1 MQAQEL
7 SLESKMSKIC
17 FLIPYYNHPA
27 KIVKLCETLKSYE
40 IPIILVDDGSSD
52 NFDFATLDIKV
63 LKHDK
68 NKGKGAALKTGF
80 NYAMKNGFTHAFQ
93 IDADMQH
100 DLSKIDEFLEIY
112 KNNKDIVIC
121 GYGKYDQTAPK
132 ARVYGRK
139 ITNFWAY
146 INTLGGSFKDL
157 MIGMR
162 IYPLDENV
170 FKKTKSNRMEFDIE
184 VLINYYKFGYKFSW
198 IEVDINY
205 ESISHFKML
214 RDNILI
220 SKMHARCF
228 FALPKFIFERVK
240 NALV

>member
-1 MQAQEL
+1 
-7 SLESKMSKIC
+7 MSKIC

>member
-7 SLESKMSKIC
+7 SLGSKMSKIC

-27 KIVKLCETLKSYE
+27 KIVKLCEILKSYE
-40 IPIILVDDGSSD
+40 IPIILIDDGSSD
-52 NFDFATLDIKV
+52 GFDLTSLDVTLLRHKTN
-63 LKHDK
+63 L
-68 NKGKGAALKTGF
+68 GKGAALKTGF
-80 NYAMKNGFTHAFQ
+80 KYALNQSFAHAFQ

-100 DLSKIDEFLEIY
+100 DLKKIDEFLNLY
-112 KNNKDIVIC
+112 KNDKSSVIC
-121 GYGKYDQTAPK
+121 GYGRYDSTAPK

-146 INTLGGSFKDL
+146 INTLGGNFKDL

-162 IYPLDENV
+162 IYPLDERV

-184 VLINYYKFGYKFSW
+184 VLINYFKFDYKFAW

-228 FALPKFIFERVK
+228 FSLPKFLFKRLK

>member
-1 MQAQEL
+1 MN
-7 SLESKMSKIC
+7 KIC

-27 KIVKLCETLKSYE
+27 KISKLCKILKQYNL
-40 IPIILVDDGSSD
+40 PIILVDDGSSD
-52 NFDFATLDIKV
+52 NFNFETLDIEV

-80 NYAMKNGFTHAFQ
+80 NYAIKNDYTHAFQ

-121 GYGKYDQTAPK
+121 GYGKYNQTAPK

-139 ITNFWAY
+139 ITNFWAF
-146 INTLGGSFKDL
+146 INTFGGHFKDL

-162 IYPLDENV
+162 IYPLNEKI

-184 VLINYYKFGYKFSW
+184 VLINYFKFDYKFAW
-198 IEVDINY
+198 VEVMINY
-205 ESISHFKML
+205 ESISHFKMI

-228 FALPKFIFERVK
+228 FSLPKFLFKRLK